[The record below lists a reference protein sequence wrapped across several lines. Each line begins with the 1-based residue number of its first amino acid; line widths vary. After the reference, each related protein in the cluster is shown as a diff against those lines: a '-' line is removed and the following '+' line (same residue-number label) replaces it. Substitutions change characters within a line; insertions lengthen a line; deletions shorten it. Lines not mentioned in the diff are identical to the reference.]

1 MRRLLI
7 VGAGEYGHVVRELAL
22 QVGYEKVEFLDD
34 NSSIAVGK
42 VSEFGR
48 FAGEFDEFIVAIGN
62 PAVRRSCVER
72 LAGTFKLPTI
82 VHPMAYVSPEASVGA
97 G

>member
-34 NSSIAVGK
+34 NSPIAVGK
-42 VSEFGR
+42 VSEFGGLLVSSMSLLWLLGVLR
-48 FAGEFDEFIVAIGN
+48 CAGPVS
-62 PAVRRSCVER
+62 RSW
-72 LAGTFKLPTI
+72 LGHL
-82 VHPMAYVSPEASVGA
+82 S
-97 G
+97 